1 LGKEFGYV
9 EEGRAADI
17 VAVTRDPL
25 GNIAETDP
33 VKFEMKD
40 GVVFRKKLKQKCV
53 VFLTEKL
60 WNYPLQYG
68 RRACPAQRAGPPVSL
83 LLAISNDGSRR

>member
-9 EEGRAADI
+9 EEGKSADI

-25 GNIAETDP
+25 GNIAETNP

-40 GVVFRKKLKQKCV
+40 GVVFRKKLKQRCLA
-53 VFLTEKL
+53 FLTEKL
-60 WNYPLQYG
+60 WNCSLPYG
-68 RRACPAQRAGPPVSL
+68 RRACQSPRAGPPVSL
-83 LLAISNDGSRR
+83 LLAIASDGSRR